1 MRQWRTTV
9 AHKRAGVIYCA
20 PIALSS
26 RRLAIMYERLSLTN
40 NTLIAGYAENIQ
52 RVEFALDWCR
62 GKRVLDAGCGSGY
75 GAYFLASNGAAAVL
89 GIDVSRD
96 AIGEATRTYRRENL
110 HFQIRDL
117 ESIDD
122 AALSGKFDV
131 IVNFETLPH
140 LADPDKF
147 IRGMKSALVAGGIY
161 VVSTPNGELV
171 ETDEGGKPLYRYQ
184 HKAYSPSEFTS
195 FLSAHFAEVSL
206 YGHWLTHQGKLRKLR
221 DRQLFAQL
229 CEAYYNPCARIGRVL
244 KRALGKKSEGPPT
257 FSAEADSYS
266 GDYAIAALSAG
277 AFGWPPT
284 TLIAVC
290 KT

>member
-1 MRQWRTTV
+1 
-9 AHKRAGVIYCA
+9 
-20 PIALSS
+20 
-26 RRLAIMYERLSLTN
+26 MYERLSLTD

-62 GKRVLDAGCGSGY
+62 GKRILDAGCGSGY

-96 AIGEATRTYRRENL
+96 AIDEATRTYRRKNL
-110 HFQIRDL
+110 QFQMCDAQ
-117 ESIDD
+117 SVDD
-122 AALSGKFDV
+122 AELCGKFDV

-147 IRGMKSALVAGGIY
+147 IRGVKSALVTGGVYI
-161 VVSTPNGELV
+161 VSTPNGELV
-171 ETDEGGKPLYRYQ
+171 ETNEDGKPLYRYQ
-184 HKAYSPSEFTS
+184 HRAYSPSDFAS
-195 FLSAHFAEVSL
+195 FLSNYFPEVSL

-221 DRQLFAQL
+221 ARELFTQL

-244 KRALGKKSEGPPT
+244 KRALRKKCEGPPT
-257 FSAEADSYS
+257 FSAEADSYC
-266 GDYAIAALSAG
+266 GDYAIAELTAG
-277 AFGWPPT
+277 VFGWSPT